1 MRRTVKTS
9 SSRAA
14 HRKALPR
21 VAARL
26 APPAW
31 IDAEQGIAFTALVSR
46 RVRDGLPLRAMPAKK
61 TVRSKKATHV
71 RSRR

>member
-14 HRKALPR
+14 HRKALPHLS
-21 VAARL
+21 ARL

-46 RVRDGLPLRAMPAKK
+46 RVRDGLPLRPMPAKK
-61 TVRSKKATHV
+61 TVRSKKAPDV
-71 RSRR
+71 RRRR